1 MSMRASGARQCDRG
15 RVNHDARH
23 APQRK
28 QQSQPILRERAAP
41 VSGRIRHGKALV
53 HGGAAEACRVIPADD
68 VAVGLKS
75 HLGEWPLQGMPGNGI
90 DIISRTGRG
99 APRNGVREENNDER
113 VHSWSEKVRDDAQ
126 NRVDADIETRLLAH
140 FTQSGGEEILAV
152 LDEASWQTPS
162 PPEESPLSPSSK
174 EDTSLVLDQDNNPRK
189 GIAGT

>member
-1 MSMRASGARQCDRG
+1 
-15 RVNHDARH
+15 
-23 APQRK
+23 
-28 QQSQPILRERAAP
+28 
-41 VSGRIRHGKALV
+41 
-53 HGGAAEACRVIPADD
+53 
-68 VAVGLKS
+68 
-75 HLGEWPLQGMPGNGI
+75 MPGNGI

-162 PPEESPLSPSSK
+162 PPEESPLSSSSK